1 MGSDPGKVP
10 GNQEIL
16 GFLVRAPIDHFLRG
30 KCDKCPPRVRRV
42 KSGNPKNGHASG
54 TFLDIFG
61 LAAPLFW
68 PILSIKGRTEP
79 LKIQDFR
86 VFFTFFHFFSLF
98 RPKSDPKQ
106 GQNGSDLGNP
116 GKSGISWDFLPDPGI
131 SGKSWD
137 FRLWLWLFRLEC
149 STGCF
154 SVRSFRCMCTG
165 RFSALSWHGVPV
177 RSRTRSSGA

>member
-131 SGKSWD
+131 SWD
-137 FRLWLWLFRLEC
+137 FRKSGLWCGTF
-149 STGCF
+149 
-154 SVRSFRCMCTG
+154 
-165 RFSALSWHGVPV
+165 
-177 RSRTRSSGA
+177 

>member
-116 GKSGISWDFLPDPGI
+116 GKSWKSWDFLGFLGFPAR
-131 SGKSWD
+131 SWD
-137 FRLWLWLFRLEC
+137 FRVWHGLFRFCVIVVRVLAFHVC
-149 STGCF
+149 GVVAF
-154 SVRSFRCMCTG
+154 SLPDRG
-165 RFSALSWHGVPV
+165 LVPQEHDV
-177 RSRTRSSGA
+177 GTVMRL